1 MKRSVADIHDCY
13 GCGVCSAACPIK
25 IIDIGLN
32 DNGFYEPVVVNA
44 DRCTDCGLCRDVC
57 SYVAEPSVPGNA
69 VTGSWAGWS
78 DDVAVRQKCS
88 SGGIGFEI
96 CRQLLARGYRIVAC
110 RYNADTGRAEHFVA
124 DNEKSLIEGIGSKYI
139 QSFTPDAFGRL
150 ERDGRYAIVAA
161 PCQIDSLRRLIERRR
176 MSDNVVLIDF
186 FCHCVP
192 SMLVWKAYLGS
203 VEAKI
208 GKVTYASWRNK
219 FGYGWHDSWI
229 MSLDNADVTDEE
241 GHDERIAERK
251 GVYESRM
258 SQGDMFYRL
267 FLGGVAVNPA
277 CHESCRFKY
286 DKSSADIRLGDLWGD
301 TYAGD
306 EKGVSAVVAFTDKGR
321 DVVKSLE
328 GVTLREHPFEVVAE
342 GQMRGNAP
350 VKLLQPAVLWLLRHG
365 VGTESLIFKSV
376 LTAQRI
382 VDKIKRILT

>member
-13 GCGVCSAACPIK
+13 GCGVCSAACPLK
-25 IIDIGLN
+25 IIHIGLN
-32 DNGFYEPVVVNA
+32 PDGFYEPSVVDA

-57 SYVAEPSVPGNA
+57 SFADKSPVSARIVS
-69 VTGSWAGWS
+69 GSWAGWS
-78 DDVAVRQKCS
+78 DDKAVRQKCS

-110 RYNADTGRAEHFVA
+110 RYNAADGRAEHFIA
-124 DNEKSLIEGIGSKYI
+124 DNEKSLIESIGSKYI
-139 QSFTPDAFGRL
+139 QSFTSDAFSHL
-150 ERDGRYAIVAA
+150 ERDGRYAIVAT
-161 PCQIDSLRRLIERRR
+161 PCQIDSLRRLIERRG

-192 SMLVWKAYLGS
+192 SMLVWKSYLES

-219 FGYGWHDSWI
+219 FSYGWHDSWI
-229 MSLDNADVTDEE
+229 MSLDNADITDEDD
-241 GHDERIAERK
+241 GHMAERE

-267 FLGGVAVNPA
+267 FLGGLAVNPA

-286 DKSSADIRLGDLWGD
+286 DRSSADIRLGDMWGD

-306 EKGVSAVVAFTDKGR
+306 EKGVSAVVAFTDRGR
-321 DVVKSLE
+321 DVIKSLE
-328 GVTLREHPFEVVAE
+328 GVTLIEHPFDVVAE
-342 GQMRGNAP
+342 GQMRHNAP
-350 VKLLQPAVLWLLRHG
+350 IKLLQPVVLWLLGHG

-376 LTAQRI
+376 LTTQRI
-382 VDKIKRILT
+382 IDKIKRILT